1 MIRNVS
7 VLLAGKLK
15 LTKYPTLKDLHC
27 SSYQYTVVEP
37 LPRWLSGS
45 GTGLYEL
52 EQNLAPDVMD
62 DRSSQDLS
70 INYDNILLY
79 IN

>member
-37 LPRWLSGS
+37 LPRCC
-45 GTGLYEL
+45 
-52 EQNLAPDVMD
+52 
-62 DRSSQDLS
+62 QDLELVFLS
-70 INYDNILLY
+70 
-79 IN
+79 